1 MDTPKVIDPA
11 VAIATPFIAKFEG
24 FRSHPYDDGF
34 GTMTIG
40 IGFTI
45 LEDGS
50 HVTAETPLMTEA
62 EALAYLSTFVARL
75 AVAIRDMSRPQLTA
89 NQCAAFCS
97 FAYEEGINALRDS
110 TLMAAWNDG
119 DTAKAEAQWLVWDVA
134 DGRPVAAIEGRRK
147 AELAL
152 FKTPDGAVASE
163 GEADALDDRF
173 NPGT

>member
-1 MDTPKVIDPA
+1 MDTPQVTDPA

-50 HVTAETPLMTEA
+50 HVTDNTPPMTEA

-75 AVAIRDMSRPQLTA
+75 AVAIREMSRPQLTA

-119 DTAKAEAQWLVWDVA
+119 DTAKVDAQWLVWNVA

-147 AELAL
+147 AELTL
-152 FKTPDGAVASE
+152 FKTPDGAIASE
-163 GEADALDDRF
+163 DEADELMDKYD
-173 NPGT
+173 

>member
-1 MDTPKVIDPA
+1 MDTPQVIDPA
-11 VAIATPFIAKFEG
+11 VAIAAPLIAKFEG
-24 FRSHPYDDGF
+24 FRSDPYDDGF

-50 HVTAETPLMTEA
+50 HVTADTPPMTEA

-110 TLMAAWNDG
+110 TLMVAWNDG
-119 DTAKAEAQWLVWDVA
+119 DAEKAEAQWLVWDVA

-152 FKTPDGAVASE
+152 FKAPDKAVAP
-163 GEADALDDRF
+163 DDKPDNRH
-173 NPGT
+173 PQT